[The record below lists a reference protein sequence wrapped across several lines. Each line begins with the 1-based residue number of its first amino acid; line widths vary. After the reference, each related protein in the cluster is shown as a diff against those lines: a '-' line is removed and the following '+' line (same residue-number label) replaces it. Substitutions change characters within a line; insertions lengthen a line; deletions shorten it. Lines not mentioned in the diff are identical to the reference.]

1 MLKGIPRGL
10 GSEKS
15 RRKEEKEN
23 VQVSYIPHIC
33 FSYLTAF
40 AAHPQELE
48 EAKI

>member
-23 VQVSYIPHIC
+23 VQVSYIPLIC

-40 AAHPQELE
+40 AAH
-48 EAKI
+48 ADSMV